1 MEALNEAVKK
11 LLPEGLVPSLVTIAA
26 ILLATLILMKVIN
39 KLFKLLL
46 KKGRVDATQV
56 VFGKRILK
64 GVVYILAICCVLFQ
78 FAPMQQF
85 VVSLLAGSGILV
97 VILGFAAQEAM
108 ANLVSGMFI
117 SIFKPFGLGDRIKLV
132 EKNIDGVVE
141 DITLRHTVVRTFEN
155 NRVVVP
161 NSIAN
166 GAIIE
171 NVSLQESKVCNFLSI
186 GIGYNADIQKAIGII
201 MEEALQH
208 RLCFDSRTEEEKA
221 QGVPPVVV
229 RVMDLGEY
237 AVQLRANIWSKNAAE
252 GFEMTSDLRIRIKE
266 RFEREGIEIP
276 YPYTNVII
284 DKSK

>member
-11 LLPEGLVPSLVTIAA
+11 LLPEGLVPSLVTIAV

-132 EKNIDGVVE
+132 EKIS
-141 DITLRHTVVRTFEN
+141 TVSWRIS
-155 NRVVVP
+155 P
-161 NSIAN
+161 S
-166 GAIIE
+166 AI
-171 NVSLQESKVCNFLSI
+171 
-186 GIGYNADIQKAIGII
+186 
-201 MEEALQH
+201 
-208 RLCFDSRTEEEKA
+208 RLCERLKITGWSSLIPLRTA
-221 QGVPPVVV
+221 QS
-229 RVMDLGEY
+229 
-237 AVQLRANIWSKNAAE
+237 SK
-252 GFEMTSDLRIRIKE
+252 M
-266 RFEREGIEIP
+266 
-276 YPYTNVII
+276 
-284 DKSK
+284 